1 MIFSLSRTLSRFVRF
16 YSPSL
21 PFQIEDFHSF
31 PLLQGYLF
39 SLPQTHTPTR
49 VPFLAFMRGS
59 RLIIPNVSLTSL
71 PFPSFSKHGCVHLLY
86 FFLLSLSQVHTLPIN
101 LSLFLSSF
109 VSSHL
114 THSFLVTPRFFL
126 PLSRQTPRRSSSRY
140 VCVCAEVL
148 LFLFILVVFARS
160 RTCLML
166 LCLLFF
172 QHLYRCLL
180 LITIPVLPSFHP
192 IHYSL
197 FTPCA
202 CHFPRSLAPSLPP
215 CLPASP
221 YRLNQMTTRTHSPKK
236 RYSLPPSLPPS
247 LLLLLH

>member
-1 MIFSLSRTLSRFVRF
+1 VCTYSTFFSF
-16 YSPSL
+16 
-21 PFQIEDFHSF
+21 
-31 PLLQGYLF
+31 LF
-39 SLPQTHTPTR
+39 LKSTFSQ
-49 VPFLAFMRGS
+49 
-59 RLIIPNVSLTSL
+59 LI
-71 PFPSFSKHGCVHLLY
+71 
-86 FFLLSLSQVHTLPIN
+86 
-101 LSLFLSSF
+101 SLFLSSF

-126 PLSRQTPRRSSSRY
+126 SLSRQTPRRSSSRY

-172 QHLYRCLL
+172 QLLYRCLL

-202 CHFPRSLAPSLPP
+202 CHFPRSLARSLPP

-221 YRLNQMTTRTHSPKK
+221 YRLNQMTTRRHTAQRKDTP
-236 RYSLPPSLPPS
+236 SLPPSLPPS
-247 LLLLLH
+247 SSFSTKTYSHNHSV